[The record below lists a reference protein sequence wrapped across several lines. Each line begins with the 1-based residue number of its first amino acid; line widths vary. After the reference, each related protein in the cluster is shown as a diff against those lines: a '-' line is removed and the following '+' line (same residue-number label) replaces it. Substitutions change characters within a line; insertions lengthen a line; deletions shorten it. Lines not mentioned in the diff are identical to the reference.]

1 MSLRIEVCDLD
12 SKNWSLYQKLLPGQA
27 HMLDQ
32 ILQDGEKV
40 YIADCDISDEQT
52 IIYESIIPA
61 NKFREKIIRKGVHNN
76 EDFEEMVII
85 KKGETYK
92 MSIKNSEDSERLVF
106 RFLQEQ

>member
-12 SKNWSLYQKLLPGQA
+12 SENWSLYQKLLPGQA
-27 HMLDQ
+27 QMLDQ

-40 YIADCDISDEQT
+40 YIADCEISDEQT

-61 NKFREKIIRKGVHNN
+61 NKFREKIMGKGVHNN
-76 EDFEEMVII
+76 EDFEERVTI

-92 MSIKNSEDSERLVF
+92 MSIKISEDSPRLVF
-106 RFLQEQ
+106 KFLQEQ